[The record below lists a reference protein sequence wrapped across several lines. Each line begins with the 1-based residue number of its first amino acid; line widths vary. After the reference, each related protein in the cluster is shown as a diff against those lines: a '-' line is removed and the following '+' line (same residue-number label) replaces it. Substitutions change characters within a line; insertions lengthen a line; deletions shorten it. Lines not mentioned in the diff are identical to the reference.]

1 MSDYSPPLDDIRL
14 VLREISDIEG
24 ICELPG
30 YEHVDVDTIDG
41 MLEELNAIVH
51 PIMYKEIE
59 KRILSLRANG
69 T

>member
-41 MLEELNAIVH
+41 MLEELGRFVAELVAPVN
-51 PIMYKEIE
+51 
-59 KRILSLRANG
+59 RIGDLSLIHI
-69 T
+69 

>member
-1 MSDYSPPLDDIRL
+1 MGDYSPPLDDIRL

-41 MLEELNAIVH
+41 MLEELGRFVAEVVAPVN
-51 PIMYKEIE
+51 
-59 KRILSLRANG
+59 RIGDLSLIHI
-69 T
+69 